1 MGWLHITP
9 EQGAIIDSICNQFW
23 SGCKGDG
30 CRKCPL
36 LPACMNE
43 DAPLLPEPDRTEAW
57 ERGLWELA
65 DQVTRG

>member
-36 LPACMNE
+36 LEACMNG
-43 DAPLLPEPDRTEAW
+43 DNPQLPEPDRTEAW

-65 DQVTRG
+65 DKVTRG